1 MIKGIFETHLNVTDL
16 ERSHHFYEQIIGLQ
30 HAYGQKERGNSFY
43 WIGGE
48 GNAMLGLW
56 QKGPSEVQRQHFAFQ
71 VSLED
76 MKQAV
81 TYLEDKGINTHNFQ
95 DDDIGEVYV
104 FGWMPAVSV
113 YFTDPDGHSLE
124 FISMLPDEAKPELG
138 MVPWSEWEKMH
149 GRVKGDTA

>member
-16 ERSHHFYEQIIGLQ
+16 ERSHHFYEQIMGLE
-30 HAYGQKERGNSFY
+30 HAYGQPERGNSFY
-43 WIGGE
+43 WIGGR

-56 QKGPSEVQRQHFAFQ
+56 QKEPANVQRQHFAFQ
-71 VSLED
+71 LSLED

-81 TYLEDKGINTHNFQ
+81 PYLEAKGITTRNFL
-95 DDDIGEVYV
+95 DDDIGELYV

-138 MVPWSEWEKMH
+138 LVPWSTWERMH
-149 GRVKGDTA
+149 GRM

>member
-16 ERSHHFYEQIIGLQ
+16 ERSQHFYEQIMGLE
-30 HAYGQKERGNSFY
+30 HAYGQPERGNSFY
-43 WIGGE
+43 WVGGR
-48 GNAMLGLW
+48 GNAMLGIW
-56 QKGPSEVQRQHFAFQ
+56 QKEPDKVQRQHFAFH

-81 TYLEDKGINTHNFQ
+81 PYLEAKGIAARNFL
-95 DDDIGEVYV
+95 DDDIGELYV

-124 FISMLPDEAKPELG
+124 FISMLPDEAKSELG
-138 MVPWSEWEKMH
+138 MVPWSTWERMH
-149 GRVKGDTA
+149 GRM

>member
-16 ERSHHFYEQIIGLQ
+16 ERSHRFYEQVVGLTF
-30 HAYGQKERGNSFY
+30 AYGQPERGRTFY
-43 WIGGE
+43 WIGGK
-48 GNAMLGLW
+48 GKAMLGLW
-56 QKGPSEVQRQHFAFQ
+56 QKDPSKVLRQHFAFE

-76 MKQAV
+76 MKHAV
-81 TYLEDKGINTHNFQ
+81 DYLEGRGIKTRNFLE
-95 DDDIGEVYV
+95 DDIGDLYV

-138 MVPWSEWEKMH
+138 MVPWKKWERMH
-149 GRVKGDTA
+149 GR